1 MSTKTEQAS
10 ESNSAPVKPRKKVIY
25 RPDLDGLR
33 GIAIAFV
40 VIFHVW
46 MGRVSGGVDVFLA
59 LSGFFFLGS
68 LVRGATTPG
77 SSLSP
82 LRTLWRLVRRLY
94 PVLIV
99 VVAAT
104 VGLTMWLRPEATW
117 TDVLTQAQ
125 ATLLYYQN
133 WELAL
138 TSQDYAAADASI
150 SPLQHLWSMSVQ
162 GQFYLIALAL
172 VLGIAAL
179 FRVVGKTPSKWLYA
193 VLFAAICA
201 VSIWHAD
208 RGFELNQPWN
218 YYDTWARLWELF
230 IGGVLAI
237 VFVGFA
243 VPWIL
248 RTLATIA
255 GLTMIVTCGLL
266 IEGVE
271 HFPAWWAWYPVG
283 GALLIVVFGM
293 VPEGKKVRWYTEPIP
308 WLLSTRPMRRLGD
321 LGYSLYLIHWP
332 LLIFYLALSDSP
344 NATWMSGTAII
355 LVSLALA
362 WLAERYIE
370 RPLRMKSR
378 VNRSKKPSDAAPAT
392 NADSASVASGTDTD
406 AAEADSTSGE
416 SDDSGESSDAS
427 EFESK
432 SGSKSKSKDDASADV
447 DSDADSSSAADSD
460 SKSATKKQSAAVA
473 ALAAA
478 AGAVAAA
485 KSKTKKSAPVTA
497 DVDSPGDDADHAA
510 KDSGT
515 PGDKSD
521 TADAGSEAENKA
533 HEPAANT
540 ETAAKK
546 ESAAAPTKRSSKDKF
561 ALVGALSAVILCGVF
576 VAGMQSYWTVT
587 ADDRASVPEVDPL
600 SDSQF
605 PGARAFLEDVEAEG
619 DEYHPTPLQVGN
631 DLPASTW
638 DGCISDFNTEDVVSC
653 VYGDPDADRTI
664 ALVGGSHSE
673 HWITAFDEIGRDRGF
688 KVVTI
693 LKMGCPLT
701 LDGTI
706 ADDNEAMYAGCV
718 DWTRGALETIV
729 GLDPEFVATTATRP
743 SGRSTPDFTPY
754 QYIDLWK
761 FFSEHGI
768 KTLAIRDTPWIDH
781 GEGPLR
787 AGECLGE
794 SGSDPES
801 CGMPRDASL
810 APDNP
815 AILATAGMEDVR
827 LLDFTDGLCGPVYCP
842 AAIGNVI
849 VYHDSHHMS
858 STFVRS
864 LRNEFE
870 AQLSSATGWW

>member
-1 MSTKTEQAS
+1 MSAKTEQAN
-10 ESNSAPVKPRKKVIY
+10 EAETTPVKPRKQVIY

-40 VIFHVW
+40 VFFHVW

-82 LRTLWRLVRRLY
+82 IQNLWRLVRRLY

-104 VGLTMWLRPEATW
+104 VGLTMWLRPKATW

-138 TSQDYAAADASI
+138 TSQDYGAADASI

-179 FRVVGKTPSKWLYA
+179 FRIFGKTPSKWLYA
-193 VLFAAICA
+193 VIFTAICVA
-201 VSIWHAD
+201 SIWHAD
-208 RGFELNQPWN
+208 RGFETNQPWN

-237 VFVGFA
+237 VLVGVV
-243 VPWIL
+243 VPWLL
-248 RTLATIA
+248 RTIATIA

-283 GALLIVVFGM
+283 GALLIVIFGM

-308 WLLSTRPMRRLGD
+308 WLLSTYPMRRLGD

-332 LLIFYLALSDSP
+332 LLIFYLAVSDSP
-344 NATWMSGTAII
+344 NATAVSGTAIV

-378 VNRSKKPSDAAPAT
+378 VNRT
-392 NADSASVASGTDTD
+392 
-406 AAEADSTSGE
+406 
-416 SDDSGESSDAS
+416 
-427 EFESK
+427 K
-432 SGSKSKSKDDASADV
+432 SSADK
-447 DSDADSSSAADSD
+447 SSTGSAAAGS
-460 SKSATKKQSAAVA
+460 
-473 ALAAA
+473 AAA
-478 AGAVAAA
+478 AGAGATALGKSGSKGKGKGKDTEGVTAELEAPDADSDASTDDTDTDTDADAEGTRESA
-485 KSKTKKSAPVTA
+485 KSAKLTRAEKK
-497 DVDSPGDDADHAA
+497 A
-510 KDSGT
+510 K
-515 PGDKSD
+515 K
-521 TADAGSEAENKA
+521 K
-533 HEPAANT
+533 
-540 ETAAKK
+540 AAKK
-546 ESAAAPTKRSSKDKF
+546 AAKQNKAAAADSAGPKRTKKDRF
-561 ALVGALSAVILCGVF
+561 ALVGALSAVILCGGF
-576 VAGMQSYWTVT
+576 VAGMQTYWTAT
-587 ADDRASVPEVDPL
+587 SEDRASVPEVDPL
-600 SDSQF
+600 SDDQF
-605 PGARAFLEDVEAEG
+605 PGARAFLEDVEARG
-619 DEYHPTPLQVGN
+619 DDYHPTPLQVGN

-673 HWITAFDEIGRDRGF
+673 HWLTAFDEIGRERGF
-688 KVVTI
+688 RVVTI

-701 LDGTI
+701 LDGTL

-718 DWTRGALETIV
+718 EWTRGALEAIV

-743 SGRSTPDFTPY
+743 SGRAMPDFTPH
-754 QYIDLWK
+754 QYVDLWK
-761 FFSEHGI
+761 FLSEHGI
-768 KTLAIRDTPWIDH
+768 GTLAIRDTPWIDH

-794 SGSDPES
+794 SGSDPER
-801 CGMPRDASL
+801 CGMPREASL

-815 AILATAGMEDVR
+815 AILATAGMENVH

-864 LRNEFE
+864 LRNEFDN
-870 AQLSSATGWW
+870 QLSQATGWW

>member
-1 MSTKTEQAS
+1 MSAKTEQAN
-10 ESNSAPVKPRKKVIY
+10 EAETTPVKPRKQVIY

-40 VIFHVW
+40 VFFHVW

-82 LRTLWRLVRRLY
+82 IQNLWRLIRRLY

-133 WELAL
+133 LELAL
-138 TSQDYAAADASI
+138 TSQDYGAADASI

-162 GQFYLIALAL
+162 GQFYIIALAL

-179 FRVVGKTPSKWLYA
+179 FRLFGKTPSKWLYA
-193 VLFAAICA
+193 AVFTAICL

-208 RGFELNQPWN
+208 RGFEANQPWN

-237 VFVGFA
+237 VFVGVV
-243 VPWIL
+243 VPWLL
-248 RTLATIA
+248 RTIATIA

-283 GALLIVVFGM
+283 GALLIVIFGM
-293 VPEGKKVRWYTEPIP
+293 VPEGKKVRWFTEPIP
-308 WLLSTRPMRRLGD
+308 WLLSTYPMRRLGD

-344 NATWMSGTAII
+344 HATAVSGTVIV

-378 VNRSKKPSDAAPAT
+378 VNRNKTSTGSAAAG
-392 NADSASVASGTDTD
+392 SA
-406 AAEADSTSGE
+406 
-416 SDDSGESSDAS
+416 
-427 EFESK
+427 
-432 SGSKSKSKDDASADV
+432 ASAGTV
-447 DSDADSSSAADSD
+447 
-460 SKSATKKQSAAVA
+460 
-473 ALAAA
+473 AAA
-478 AGAVAAA
+478 AG
-485 KSKTKKSAPVTA
+485 KSKDKDADGVTAEVDAPDADEDSSAKDSDVEGRGSKDADSEDAEGEPDEVTHESVESSKLTRAEKKAEKKSAKK
-497 DVDSPGDDADHAA
+497 AA
-510 KDSGT
+510 KQ
-515 PGDKSD
+515 
-521 TADAGSEAENKA
+521 NKA
-533 HEPAANT
+533 AAT
-540 ETAAKK
+540 DTG
-546 ESAAAPTKRSSKDKF
+546 TKRTPRDKF
-561 ALVGALSAVILCGVF
+561 VLVGALSTVILCGAF
-576 VAGMQSYWTVT
+576 VAGMQSYWTAT
-587 ADDRASVPEVDPL
+587 AEDRASVPEVDPL
-600 SDSQF
+600 TDEQF
-605 PGARAFLEDVEAEG
+605 PGARAFLEDVEARG
-619 DEYHPTPLQVGN
+619 DDYHPTPLQVGN

-673 HWITAFDEIGRDRGF
+673 HWLTAFDEIGRDRGF

-718 DWTRGALETIV
+718 EWTRGALESIV
-729 GLDPEFVATTATRP
+729 GLNPEFVATTATRP
-743 SGRSTPDFTPY
+743 SGRSMPDFTPY

-768 KTLAIRDTPWIDH
+768 QTLAIRDTPWIDH
-781 GEGPLR
+781 GQGPLR

-801 CGMPRDASL
+801 CGMPREASL

-815 AILATAGMEDVR
+815 AILATAGMEDVH

-870 AQLSSATGWW
+870 SQLSQATGWW